1 MAQQVTNFGR
11 FYSAFHKLTIHGEP
25 DEVKRSIVLQYT
37 DGRTESLREMT
48 WAEYDRCCADLE
60 RGTGGRE
67 KLRKERSATLHLMQ
81 RMGVDTSDWERVNA
95 LCRDP
100 RIAGK
105 DFRRIADDE
114 HPGLRAR
121 LRAIGRK
128 GGFRGQ
134 PGRQEPPQPPAGTM
148 TVRVSPV
155 GQA

>member
-1 MAQQVTNFGR
+1 MKQQVSNFGR
-11 FYSAFHKLTIHGEP
+11 FYTAIREMNPIGDR

-48 WAEYDRCCADLE
+48 RAEYDRCCSDLE

-105 DFRRIADDE
+105 DFRRIPDDE

-128 GGFRGQ
+128 GGLGGQ
-134 PGRQEPPQPPAGTM
+134 PGRQEIPQPPAGTM

>member
-1 MAQQVTNFGR
+1 MKQQVSNFGR
-11 FYSAFHKLTIHGEP
+11 FYTAIREMNPIGDR

-37 DGRTESLREMT
+37 DGRTDSLREMT
-48 WAEYDRCCADLE
+48 RAEYDRCCADLE

-81 RMGVDTSDWERVNA
+81 RMGVDTSDWERVNT

-114 HPGLRAR
+114 HPELRAR

-134 PGRQEPPQPPAGTM
+134 PGRQEAPQQPAGTM

>member
-1 MAQQVTNFGR
+1 MKQQVSNFGR
-11 FYSAFHKLTIHGEP
+11 FYTAIREMNPIGDR

-48 WAEYDRCCADLE
+48 RAEYDRCCADLE

-114 HPGLRAR
+114 HPELRAR
-121 LRAIGRK
+121 LRAIERK
-128 GGFRGQ
+128 GGLRGQ
-134 PGRQEPPQPPAGTM
+134 PGRQEAPQQPVGTM

>member
-1 MAQQVTNFGR
+1 MKQQVSNFGR
-11 FYSAFHKLTIHGEP
+11 FYTAIREMNPIG
-25 DEVKRSIVLQYT
+25 DRDDVKRSIVLQYT

-48 WAEYDRCCADLE
+48 RAEYDRCCADLE
-60 RGTGGRE
+60 QGTGGRE

-114 HPGLRAR
+114 HPELRAR

-134 PGRQEPPQPPAGTM
+134 PGRQEAPQPSAGTM

>member
-11 FYSAFHKLTIHGEP
+11 FYTAIREMNPVGDR

-48 WAEYDRCCADLE
+48 QAEYDRCCADME

-81 RMGVDTSDWERVNA
+81 RMGVDTSDWECINA

-105 DFRRIADDE
+105 DFNRVSRVE
-114 HPGLRAR
+114 HPELRAR
-121 LRAIGRK
+121 LYAIERNGGLRCHPGRRAI
-128 GGFRGQ
+128 
-134 PGRQEPPQPPAGTM
+134 PPPPSCAT
-148 TVRVSPV
+148 TVTVNPI

>member
-1 MAQQVTNFGR
+1 MKQQVSNFGR
-11 FYSAFHKLTIHGEP
+11 FYTAIREMNPIGDR
-25 DEVKRSIVLQYT
+25 DEVKRSLVLQYT

-48 WAEYDRCCADLE
+48 RAEYDRCCADLE

-128 GGFRGQ
+128 GGLRGQ
-134 PGRQEPPQPPAGTM
+134 PGRQELPQPPAGTM

>member
-1 MAQQVTNFGR
+1 MKQQVSNFGR
-11 FYSAFHKLTIHGEP
+11 FYTAIREMNPIGDR

-48 WAEYDRCCADLE
+48 RAEYDRCCADLE

-105 DFRRIADDE
+105 EFRRIADDE
-114 HPGLRAR
+114 HPGLRAK

-128 GGFRGQ
+128 GGLRGQ
-134 PGRQEPPQPPAGTM
+134 PGRQELPQPPAGTM

>member
-11 FYSAFHKLTIHGEP
+11 FYSAFHKLTIHGDR

-48 WAEYDRCCADLE
+48 QAEYDRCCADME

-81 RMGVDTSDWERVNA
+81 RMGVDTSDWERVNT

-134 PGRQEPPQPPAGTM
+134 PGRQEAPQPSAGTK

-155 GQA
+155 GRA

>member
-1 MAQQVTNFGR
+1 MKQQVSNFGR
-11 FYSAFHKLTIHGEP
+11 FYTAIREMNPIG
-25 DEVKRSIVLQYT
+25 DRDDVKRSIVLQYT

-48 WAEYDRCCADLE
+48 RAEYDRCCADLE

-114 HPGLRAR
+114 HPELRAR
-121 LRAIGRK
+121 LRAIARK

-134 PGRQEPPQPPAGTM
+134 PGQQEAPQPSAGTM

>member
-1 MAQQVTNFGR
+1 M
-11 FYSAFHKLTIHGEP
+11 
-25 DEVKRSIVLQYT
+25 
-37 DGRTESLREMT
+37 
-48 WAEYDRCCADLE
+48 E
-60 RGTGGRE
+60 RGAGGRE

-81 RMGVDTSDWERVNA
+81 RMGVDTSDWERVNT

-134 PGRQEPPQPPAGTM
+134 PGRQEAPPTISRDNDRHSQSGRTGISAHDTNHKNKE
-148 TVRVSPV
+148 TIWNR
-155 GQA
+155 

>member
-1 MAQQVTNFGR
+1 MKQQVSNFGR
-11 FYSAFHKLTIHGEP
+11 FYTAIREMNPIGDR
-25 DEVKRSIVLQYT
+25 DEVKRSLVLQYT

-48 WAEYDRCCADLE
+48 RAEYDRCCADLE

-105 DFRRIADDE
+105 EFRRIADDE
-114 HPGLRAR
+114 HPGLRAK

-128 GGFRGQ
+128 GGLRGQ
-134 PGRQEPPQPPAGTM
+134 PGRQELPQPPAGTM

-155 GQA
+155 GQV

>member
-1 MAQQVTNFGR
+1 MKQQVSNFGR
-11 FYSAFHKLTIHGEP
+11 FYTAIREMNPIGDR

-48 WAEYDRCCADLE
+48 RAEYDRCCADLE

-121 LRAIGRK
+121 LRAIERK

-134 PGRQEPPQPPAGTM
+134 PGRQEPPRPPAGTM

>member
-1 MAQQVTNFGR
+1 MKQQVSNFGR
-11 FYSAFHKLTIHGEP
+11 FYTAIREMNPIGDR

-60 RGTGGRE
+60 RGTGSRE

-81 RMGVDTSDWERVNA
+81 RMGVDTSDWERVNT

-114 HPGLRAR
+114 HPELRAR

-134 PGRQEPPQPPAGTM
+134 PGRQEAPQQSAGTM